1 MSMQS
6 RLTIRS
12 GKDDGSFPDPF
23 DAPRIKPQ
31 NDASCSH
38 FDIYRADR
46 VSVTSTLFA
55 GGDWHWRLLSGS
67 GLVLVDCGGYR
78 QQADAAAAVE
88 QLRKEA
94 WSATVSTQA

>member
-12 GKDDGSFPDPF
+12 GKDRSASLL
-23 DAPRIKPQ
+23 DAPRPKPQ
-31 NDASCSH
+31 NHAASH
-38 FDIYRADR
+38 FDIYRSEC

-55 GGDWHWRLLSGS
+55 GGDWHWRLMSGA

-78 QQADAAAAVE
+78 AQADASAAVE
-88 QLRKEA
+88 VLRTDA
-94 WSATVSTQA
+94 WAATVSTRA